1 MAQVKIRLKV
11 RRDQVLGTQRAIDA
25 IDSLFEASGGRA
37 LTEGTPL
44 QRAWRDAHAG
54 RVYAAN
60 DPERAL
66 QMYGA
71 HEFGHKI
78 DPGMY

>member
-1 MAQVKIRLKV
+1 MRSP
-11 RRDQVLGTQRAIDA
+11 RGP
-25 IDSLFEASGGRA
+25 
-37 LTEGTPL
+37 PL

-54 RVYAAN
+54 RVHAAN

>member
-1 MAQVKIRLKV
+1 MTRSLDLITDDV
-11 RRDQVLGTQRAIDA
+11 RHDPGANRAF
-25 IDSLFEASGGRA
+25 LEC
-37 LTEGTPL
+37 LTS
-44 QRAWRDAHAG
+44 R
-54 RVYAAN
+54 N

-66 QMYGA
+66 QMFGA

>member
-1 MAQVKIRLKV
+1 MDPLID
-11 RRDQVLGTQRAIDA
+11 RREYA
-25 IDSLFEASGGRA
+25 A
-37 LTEGTPL
+37 LAEGTYL

-54 RVYAAN
+54 RVHAAN

-66 QMYGA
+66 AMFGSL
-71 HEFGHKI
+71 EFGHKI